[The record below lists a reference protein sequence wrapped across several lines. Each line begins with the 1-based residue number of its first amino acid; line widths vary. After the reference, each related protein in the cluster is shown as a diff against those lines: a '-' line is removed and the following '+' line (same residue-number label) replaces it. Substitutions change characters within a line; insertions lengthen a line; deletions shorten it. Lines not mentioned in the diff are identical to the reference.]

1 MFQKNLLTCCIV
13 LLPLLTASAQNMTW
27 EEKLSDK
34 YKLEVPRTDGKP
46 TITAATP
53 IAAAPLAPEAR
64 LAYLAEQ
71 SRRIEQSMATLDPTK
86 PDDARMLAKYRKTLA
101 TFEAEKLEINKKQK
115 PTKNK

>member
-1 MFQKNLLTCCIV
+1 MFQKILLTCCIV
-13 LLPLLTASAQNMTW
+13 LLPLLTTYAQNMTW

-34 YKLEVPRTDGKP
+34 YKLDVPRTDGKP
-46 TITAATP
+46 TITAAAP

-71 SRRIEQSMATLDPTK
+71 SRRVEQAMATLDATK
-86 PDDARMLAKYRKTLA
+86 PDDARQLEKYRKTLA